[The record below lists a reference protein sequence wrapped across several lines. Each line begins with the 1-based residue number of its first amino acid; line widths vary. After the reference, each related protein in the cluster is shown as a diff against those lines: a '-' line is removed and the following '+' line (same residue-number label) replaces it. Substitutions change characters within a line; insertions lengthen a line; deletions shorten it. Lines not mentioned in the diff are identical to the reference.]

1 MFIMFDP
8 DVDEE
13 VKKFDFKLKEVEME
27 EMAS

>member
-13 VKKFDFKLKEVEME
+13 FKKFDFKLKEVEME